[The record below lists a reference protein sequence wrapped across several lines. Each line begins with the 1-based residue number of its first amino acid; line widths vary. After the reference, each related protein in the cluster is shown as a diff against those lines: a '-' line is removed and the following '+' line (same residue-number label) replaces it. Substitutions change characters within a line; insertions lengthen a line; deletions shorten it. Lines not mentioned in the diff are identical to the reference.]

1 MTINASAETS
11 DFAGELGP
19 DFAAKRE
26 AYYAARE
33 NLDQLIDS
41 PDKTMTVFDY
51 IASLAAAKRAVRAA
65 HKTMMA
71 AWPVQGAWAA

>member
-1 MTINASAETS
+1 MTINSGAETS
-11 DFAGELGP
+11 DFAGERGP

-41 PDKTMTVFDY
+41 PDKTTTVFEY
-51 IASLAAAKRAVRAA
+51 IHQLGVAKAAVRAA
-65 HKTMMA
+65 HKAMMA
-71 AWPVQGAWAA
+71 AWPAQGAWAA

>member
-1 MTINASAETS
+1 MTINSGAETS

-26 AYYAARE
+26 AYYAARG

-41 PDKTMTVFDY
+41 PDKTLTAFQYLTKLGV
-51 IASLAAAKRAVRAA
+51 AKRAVRAA
-65 HKTMMA
+65 HHAMMA
-71 AWPVQGAWAA
+71 AWPAQGAWAA